1 MGSLCYS
8 GNFHLRFVHNHNLVI
23 ENGFTKNRYQHIS
36 TKQKD
41 VIALKFC
48 AFYLVVE
55 NVFTFSTKQWD
66 IIALKC
72 SSRPFTRP
80 SSRWHGGWYFHHV
93 MILLLV
99 THGLKILGRHEVL
112 WVMKTLATKF
122 QSLPILIKKMVK
134 PLFALTISGVMNEI
148 HGKFE
153 IR

>member
-1 MGSLCYS
+1 
-8 GNFHLRFVHNHNLVI
+8 
-23 ENGFTKNRYQHIS
+23 
-36 TKQKD
+36 
-41 VIALKFC
+41 
-48 AFYLVVE
+48 
-55 NVFTFSTKQWD
+55 
-66 IIALKC
+66 
-72 SSRPFTRP
+72 
-80 SSRWHGGWYFHHV
+80 